1 MTETFALLK
10 RPSGWLP
17 PVMSLCALT
26 LLLLYL
32 AVFGLSATRSGDEG
46 IAAYLFQALMLFQI
60 PVGLW
65 FAVRCMPNM
74 PKQALPV
81 LALQAVAWLTV
92 FATIW
97 LLEHPEL

>member
-1 MTETFALLK
+1 MTETFALLR
-10 RPSGWLP
+10 RPSAWLP
-17 PVMSLCALT
+17 LAMSLCALT

-32 AVFGLSATRSGDEG
+32 AVFGVSTTRSSDEG
-46 IAAYLFQALMLFQI
+46 LAAHLFQALMILQI

-65 FAVRCMPNM
+65 FAVRCLPNA
-74 PKQALPV
+74 PRQALPV
-81 LALQAVAWLTV
+81 LAFQAAAWLAV